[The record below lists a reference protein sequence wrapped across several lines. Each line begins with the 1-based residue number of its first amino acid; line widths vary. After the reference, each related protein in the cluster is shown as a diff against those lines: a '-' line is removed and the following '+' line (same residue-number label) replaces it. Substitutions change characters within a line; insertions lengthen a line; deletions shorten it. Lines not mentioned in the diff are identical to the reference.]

1 MNTYNSMKEFQDSVY
16 AAAIQK
22 QGLNSM
28 CQSQC
33 KRGTVKA
40 KVRSAKDDG
49 TSINMTS
56 SNLSSVAQ
64 DYVDNHMKITKKIDQ
79 TLELSSTDEITIT
92 KRKIDQSSASKVCN
106 LSVDRSFEITGNV
119 SYGAAEVSASASY
132 ADHTDTTTSTSETH
146 YSDDTVTFVFKGT
159 SGTVE
164 IYYNK
169 YTCSDSPVLD
179 ITYTFDKITVKAV
192 CTYKDEAGTTWNSGA
207 ERHESRTY
215 NLADLGFTGPVIIKT
230 PVVFNVSC
238 SDEWM
243 SKDIL

>member
-79 TLELSSTDEITIT
+79 TL
-92 KRKIDQSSASKVCN
+92 
-106 LSVDRSFEITGNV
+106 
-119 SYGAAEVSASASY
+119 
-132 ADHTDTTTSTSETH
+132 
-146 YSDDTVTFVFKGT
+146 
-159 SGTVE
+159 
-164 IYYNK
+164 
-169 YTCSDSPVLD
+169 
-179 ITYTFDKITVKAV
+179 
-192 CTYKDEAGTTWNSGA
+192 
-207 ERHESRTY
+207 
-215 NLADLGFTGPVIIKT
+215 
-230 PVVFNVSC
+230 
-238 SDEWM
+238 
-243 SKDIL
+243 